1 MKEFR
6 VTLTQ
11 RAGELAR
18 LADLL
23 ANASIDLR
31 SVAAIS
37 EGNKAHICLVVTD
50 VAATRGV
57 LEEARMP
64 FEESEV
70 LSELLEDDVGQIAVL
85 TSKLGNAGINV
96 KSFYI
101 LARDNPLVE
110 IGFTVDD
117 PKKAK
122 KALAD

>member
-6 VTLTQ
+6 VTLSQ

-18 LADLL
+18 LAQLL
-23 ANASIDLR
+23 ADTSIDLR

-50 VAATRGV
+50 VAATRSV
-57 LEEARMP
+57 LEEARMQ

-70 LSELLEDDVGQIAVL
+70 LSELLEDDVGQIAEL
-85 TSKLGNAGINV
+85 TAKLGNAGVNM
-96 KSFYI
+96 KSLYI
-101 LARDNPLVE
+101 LARDTPLVE
-110 IGFTVDD
+110 LGFTVDD
-117 PKKAK
+117 AKKAK

>member
-23 ANASIDLR
+23 SNASIDLR

-50 VAATRGV
+50 VAATRSV
-57 LEEARMP
+57 LEEARMQ

-70 LSELLEDDVGQIAVL
+70 LSELLEDDVGQIAEL
-85 TSKLGNAGINV
+85 TAKLGNAGVNM
-96 KSFYI
+96 KSLYI
-101 LARDNPLVE
+101 LARDTPLVE
-110 IGFTVDD
+110 LGFTVDD
-117 PKKAK
+117 AKKAK

>member
-70 LSELLEDDVGQIAVL
+70 LSELLEDEPGAIAELTARLGQ
-85 TSKLGNAGINV
+85 AGVNMR
-96 KSFYI
+96 SFYI

-110 IGFTVDD
+110 LGFTVDD
-117 PKKAK
+117 TKKAK
-122 KALAD
+122 KVLGG